1 MISSRRKEEK
11 KMEEVHK
18 MWKLLIWSNR
28 LTAPSGGGVGGGE
41 RLKPWILAYFYKL
54 E

>member
-1 MISSRRKEEK
+1 MISRRKKEEK
-11 KMEEVHK
+11 EEDVYK
-18 MWKLLIWSNR
+18 MWKLLPIWSNR
-28 LTAPSGGGVGGGE
+28 LTAPSGEGGGE